1 MKNSGVIVRRGDQKT
16 SEWSGGSTTE
26 LAIYPEDA
34 EYKKRN
40 FKWRISTAS
49 MKSEEST
56 FTPLP
61 GYWRLLMATGGEFTL
76 QHRDRHETRLKP
88 FEQDQFSG
96 AWTTLC
102 SGCGEDLNLML
113 AAGYRGELKAVPI
126 ADFFL
131 ETLHYDDETRS
142 SEVYE
147 CLYAVEGAVQVSID
161 RQAPVLLKRGDLF
174 VYKKEIGAHQIHIQY
189 EKVIGQL
196 IRAVNVIRITIV
208 DGGSAGCDSINE
220 SDRTF
225 PVRLGLPSTNY

>member
-1 MKNSGVIVRRGDQKT
+1 MRKNDQKT

-34 EYKKRN
+34 EYKQRN

-61 GYWRLLMATGGEFTL
+61 GYWRVLMATVGEFSL
-76 QHRDRHETRLKP
+76 HHQERHEIQLKP
-88 FEQDQFSG
+88 FEQVQFSG
-96 AWTTLC
+96 EWTTHC

-113 AAGYRGELKAVPI
+113 AAGYKGELKAVSI
-126 ADFFL
+126 SDFFL

-147 CLYAVEGAVQVSID
+147 CLYAVDADVEIGID
-161 RQAPVLLKRGDLF
+161 RLDPVLLRRGDLF
-174 VYKKEIGAHQIHIQY
+174 VYKKENGADQIHIQY
-189 EKVIGQL
+189 KKAIGYL
-196 IRAVNVIRITIV
+196 VRTANVIRISIV
-208 DGGSAGCDSINE
+208 DGRSEAYE
-220 SDRTF
+220 RAHA
-225 PVRLGLPSTNY
+225 